1 MEYRVIGIN
10 INQIPPPK
18 VNESDAKSIGVS
30 KEFLENEFKDS
41 LKKIN
46 RNVSLQIQ
54 DLLNI
59 YGRYGWEHYY
69 QGQIGNQ
76 ITLHFKRDLK
86 LNQPEINI
94 KLSPEEK
101 AILQCLDREQM
112 PYENSITKELKYN
125 NKSFDEAKD

>member
-1 MEYRVIGIN
+1 VINIKNFYLILEFRVIGLN
-10 INQIPPPK
+10 IKPSPPPK
-18 VNESDAKSIGVS
+18 VNESEAKSLGVS
-30 KEFLENEFKDS
+30 KKFLENEFKDS

-46 RNVSLQIQ
+46 RNVTLQIQ

-76 ITLHFKRDLK
+76 ITLYFKRDMK
-86 LNQPEINI
+86 QKQPEINI

-101 AILQCLDREQM
+101 AILQCLD
-112 PYENSITKELKYN
+112 K
-125 NKSFDEAKD
+125 

>member
-1 MEYRVIGIN
+1 MEFRVIGLN
-10 INQIPPPK
+10 INTTLPPK
-18 VNESDAKSIGVS
+18 VKESDAKSLGVS

-59 YGRYGWEHYY
+59 YGGYGWEHYY

-76 ITLHFKRDLK
+76 ITLYFKRDIKLK
-86 LNQPEINI
+86 QSEINI

-101 AILQCLDREQM
+101 ARLQSLDKEQM
-112 PYENSITKELKYN
+112 P
-125 NKSFDEAKD
+125 F

>member
-1 MEYRVIGIN
+1 MEFRVIGLN
-10 INQIPPPK
+10 IESTPPLK
-18 VNESDAKSIGVS
+18 VNRSDTKSTGLS

-41 LKKIN
+41 FKKVN

-69 QGQIGNQ
+69 QGQIDNQ
-76 ITLHFKRDLK
+76 ITLYFRRDIN

-101 AILQCLDREQM
+101 AKLQCLDREQM
-112 PYENSITKELKYN
+112 P
-125 NKSFDEAKD
+125 

>member
-1 MEYRVIGIN
+1 MEYRVIGLN
-10 INQIPPPK
+10 IKSTPSPK

-30 KEFLENEFKDS
+30 REFLENEFKDS

-46 RNVSLQIQ
+46 RNLSLKIQ

-76 ITLHFKRDLK
+76 IILYFRRAIK
-86 LNQPEINI
+86 LNQPEIKF

-112 PYENSITKELKYN
+112 P
-125 NKSFDEAKD
+125 

>member
-1 MEYRVIGIN
+1 MEFRVIGLN
-10 INQIPPPK
+10 INSTPPRK
-18 VNESDAKSIGVS
+18 VDESTAKSIGVS
-30 KEFLENEFKDS
+30 RKFLENEFKDS

-76 ITLHFKRDLK
+76 ITLYFRRAIK

-94 KLSPEEK
+94 KLTPEEE
-101 AILQCLDREQM
+101 ATLQCLDRDQM
-112 PYENSITKELKYN
+112 P
-125 NKSFDEAKD
+125 